1 MATSV
6 VTKLK
11 LNPSAFRNARIGKA
25 YVRTLMFDFKIG
37 RVVMAGGGARAV
49 SGPQVAATRAPLRA
63 APKHRPHERTNPIH
77 DHCDIRKINT
87 HTKKNYNQSSFKSGE
102 SNFKVPNTCL

>member
-1 MATSV
+1 
-6 VTKLK
+6 
-11 LNPSAFRNARIGKA
+11 
-25 YVRTLMFDFKIG
+25 
-37 RVVMAGGGARAV
+37 MAGGGARAV